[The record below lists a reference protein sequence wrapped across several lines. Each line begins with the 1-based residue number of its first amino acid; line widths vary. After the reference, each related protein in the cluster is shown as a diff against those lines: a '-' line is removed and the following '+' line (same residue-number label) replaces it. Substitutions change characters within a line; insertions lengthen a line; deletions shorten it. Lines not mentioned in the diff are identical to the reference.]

1 MAKPALPWLRR
12 LCALY
17 EKHDKS
23 VYSCIASPHVSGV
36 LVSIELDRGMVY
48 LLAQRKHSSTA
59 YGETA
64 SMSVSMHRPEHSAP
78 APGDGEWVTRQF
90 LNVLTRADKGDI
102 RFTSDCLADAPPDAV
117 VHRAAEPSIAE
128 TKAAINAKLNW
139 AAFLA
144 TKVHAN
150 GQGALS
156 DLEPPH
162 AYLVDHFES
171 GFLCSDFQ
179 SSFGLPPY
187 KAAPE
192 GFDTLVSLGVVSL
205 LDDAVST
212 HIDSQADA
220 LIYRTFLFSP
230 SWVKAATTAW
240 ATEYQPSVDY
250 AANLTELLKP

>member
-48 LLAQRKHSSTA
+48 LLAQSKHSSTA

-102 RFTSDCLADAPPDAV
+102 QFTSDCLANAPADTVVQRAV
-117 VHRAAEPSIAE
+117 GPSIAKA
-128 TKAAINAKLNW
+128 KAAMNDKLNW

-144 TKVHAN
+144 TKVLAD

-156 DLEPPH
+156 ELEPPY

-179 SSFGLPPY
+179 STFGFLPY
-187 KAAPE
+187 KATPE
-192 GFDTLVSLGVVSL
+192 GFDTLVSLGVLSL
-205 LDDAVST
+205 LDDVVST
-212 HIDSQADA
+212 HTNSQADA

-230 SWVKAATTAW
+230 SWVKTATAAW
-240 ATEYQPSVDY
+240 ATEYQPRVDY
-250 AANLTELLKP
+250 AASLTELLRP